1 MCHTRVGRAT
11 EPPAV
16 HRARLFRFVFSDT
29 SFCCRSCMEEEQK
42 MLSISIAVRE
52 ENKGRRLTHLD
63 LVRAQRAL
71 AALLLEAL
79 LDALE
84 DLVHEVAV
92 VDAEEVRELRR
103 APPALLERRLGGC
116 RGDQCARWRTR
127 RWRRGTEGSGAVPP
141 RTSSES

>member
-29 SFCCRSCMEEEQK
+29 SFCCRSWIEEEEKRSQHQ
-42 MLSISIAVRE
+42 LAVRE
-52 ENKGRRLTHLD
+52 ENKGRPLTHLD

-84 DLVHEVAV
+84 DLADEHDV
-92 VDAEEVRELRR
+92 VDAEEARQLRG
-103 APPALLERRLGGC
+103 AAAAGLEGLHLGLGRIS
-116 RGDQCARWRTR
+116 RGASDIHI
-127 RWRRGTEGSGAVPP
+127 
-141 RTSSES
+141 